1 MTRVKT
7 ESDGDGVACPHCG
20 KVQRDLWDYRWGNHE
35 TIETECGSCAK
46 PITLTRIVTVD
57 YTAEAEV
64 SDERAADIGADVPD
78 APGDGPTCGADSPEH
93 WGCTRP
99 PLHLGDHV
107 ARALGPEVIAR
118 WPQ

>member
-1 MTRVKT
+1 MTRVRT
-7 ESDGDGVACPHCG
+7 ESEGDGLACPHCG
-20 KVQRDLWDYRWGNHE
+20 KVMRDLSDHDFGGCEEVATW
-35 TIETECGSCAK
+35 CGSCGK
-46 PITLTRIVTVD
+46 SILLTRIVTVD

-64 SDERAADIGADVPD
+64 SDKRAADIGADAPD
-78 APGDGPTCGADSPEH
+78 APPDGPWCGADSPEH
-93 WGCTRP
+93 WGCTRD